1 MKLKIGESFDSFR
14 MLRENHAYYV
24 DKSRMLKE
32 YLEDNFKSAVLFT
45 RPRRFGKTMTMT
57 MFRDFLSIQQDSSE
71 IFEGLEIMEYP
82 ETVRKYMNQ
91 YPVIFLSLKEVFG
104 ETFEDILQNF
114 RIAISELCENYL
126 FLLESDRVSNASKDF
141 MDALLHQEARQANTE
156 QGIQL
161 LCRMLRQHFG
171 KTVFVIIDE
180 YDVPMAK
187 AFGTS
192 AYDQTRDMIEHMLSY
207 ICKTNENVKA
217 VMLSGC
223 LYTVKNSTYTGVNNI
238 IPYTVVSPAF
248 ASSIGFTDEEV
259 RKLLADGEISDRYEE
274 VREWYDGYIFGGEK
288 MYCPWDV
295 LRYVTSVQDGSY
307 NEDMGPKSYWLN
319 SSETSPEIIHGFLGK
334 TPDVNE
340 NFEQLLAGSTIEC
353 TVNENLSYHRIYED
367 GNNIWSAL
375 LETGYLTKAVYSEM
389 PLMPLRIPNRSI
401 REVFRQEVWSYF
413 RDKVDN
419 VFVRDFANALWS
431 GDTDRA
437 GQALEQI
444 LEATLSFYHAYHEYS
459 YHLIL
464 DGFFTGLS
472 YRVLSELETG
482 YGRSD
487 LIILDPARKRCMIL
501 ELKHVKTESEMP
513 RVLQEASSQLIK
525 KKYDSRLIY
534 HGYQEC
540 LHYGMAFRDKRVMIA
555 GV

>member
-1 MKLKIGESFDSFR
+1 M
-14 MLRENHAYYV
+14 
-24 DKSRMLKE
+24 
-32 YLEDNFKSAVLFT
+32 
-45 RPRRFGKTMTMT
+45 
-57 MFRDFLSIQQDSSE
+57 
-71 IFEGLEIMEYP
+71 
-82 ETVRKYMNQ
+82 
-91 YPVIFLSLKEVFG
+91 
-104 ETFEDILQNF
+104 
-114 RIAISELCENYL
+114 
-126 FLLESDRVSNASKDF
+126 
-141 MDALLHQEARQANTE
+141 
-156 QGIQL
+156 
-161 LCRMLRQHFG
+161 
-171 KTVFVIIDE
+171 
-180 YDVPMAK
+180 
-187 AFGTS
+187 
-192 AYDQTRDMIEHMLSY
+192 
-207 ICKTNENVKA
+207 
-217 VMLSGC
+217 
-223 LYTVKNSTYTGVNNI
+223 NNI

-307 NEDMGPKSYWLN
+307 NEAMGPKSYWLN

-431 GDTDRA
+431 GDTVRA